1 MLILNTSTK
10 DQTINIVPR
19 KYVNNFYMIIRDDS
33 TNTIV
38 EYEISG
44 ATILGDYLSFSNSF
58 NLIENRFYDLQLTD
72 DSYFNRVIEDG
83 GILESIG
90 CIPKELRENANIIYK
105 DRIFCTNQSVDQLDN
120 DYYKLNKG
128 QYSEYKGYDNTYIV
142 I

>member
-1 MLILNTSTK
+1 MLILNTSTT

-19 KYVNNFYMIIRDDS
+19 KYANAFYMIIRDDS

-38 EYEISG
+38 EYQISG

-58 NLIENRFYDLQLTD
+58 NLIENRFYDLQLTNGN
-72 DSYFNRVIEDG
+72 YINRVIGDD
-83 GILESIG
+83 GILESLL
-90 CIPKELRENANIIYK
+90 CIPKELRDNPNIIYK

-128 QYSEYKGYDNTYIV
+128 QYSEYNGYDNTYIV

>member
-1 MLILNTSTK
+1 MLILNTSTTN
-10 DQTINIVPR
+10 QTINIIPR
-19 KYVNNFYMIIRDDS
+19 KYVSNFYMIIRDDS

-38 EYEISG
+38 EYEVSG

-58 NLIENRFYDLQLTD
+58 NLIENRFYDLVLTD
-72 DSYFNRVIEDG
+72 GSYLNRVIEDD

-90 CIPKELRENANIIYK
+90 CIPKELRENSNIIYK
-105 DRIFCTNQSVDQLDN
+105 DRIFCTNQSVEQLDN

-128 QYSEYKGYDNTYIV
+128 QYSEYNGYDNTYIV